1 MTQPMQPAPER
12 IPSTGRSSTG
22 RRGHLRRLHTSKSK
36 FLRASVAA
44 MLLTVT
50 AGGVAAL
57 DTRKDVTF
65 DVDGSQ
71 VNLVTYKQDVAEAL
85 QDAGF
90 TVDSGDIVDPPLD
103 ASLANGDKV
112 TVNRS
117 REVELVRNGESTTVR
132 TTQPTV
138 GRFLG
143 EQQLSALDLRG
154 QKASDTLPLEG
165 ARVEVAEGIEVMLA
179 DGSDAVSPRELRGS
193 SIADALARTGRP
205 LGDRDTVTPAADARL
220 EPGMEVRVTR
230 VVTRDITERAP
241 FDAPRDVVDDPEMDE
256 GTETVETPGTPG
268 EREQTWTVT
277 TVNGQETERTLA
289 GEQVLTEPVAEK
301 VRRGTKPKPA
311 APAVADGSVWDALAM
326 CEATGNWSINT
337 GNGFSGGLQ
346 FTPSTWLA
354 FGGGQYAPEAWMA
367 SREQQ
372 IDVATRVQ
380 ASQGWGAWPACTAKL
395 GLR

>member
-1 MTQPMQPAPER
+1 
-12 IPSTGRSSTG
+12 
-22 RRGHLRRLHTSKSK
+22 
-36 FLRASVAA
+36 

-57 DTRKDVTF
+57 GSGKDITV
-65 DVDGSQ
+65 DVDGRQIS
-71 VNLVTYKQDVAEAL
+71 LVTYKQDVAEAL
-85 QDAGF
+85 QDAGY
-90 TVDSGDIVDPPLD
+90 TVDAADEVIPSLD
-103 ASLANGDKV
+103 STVANGD
-112 TVNRS
+112 TVVLNRS
-117 REVELVRNGESTTVR
+117 REVELVRNGQTTTVR

-138 GRFLG
+138 GRFLT
-143 EQQLSALDLRG
+143 EQRLSALDLRG
-154 QKASDTLPLEG
+154 MTAADELPLDG
-165 ARVEVAEGIEVMLA
+165 ARVEVTPPVEVQLA
-179 DGSDAVSPRELRGS
+179 DGSDVVLPRDLRGS
-193 SIADALARTGRP
+193 SIADALARAGRP
-205 LGDRDTVTPAADARL
+205 LGDQDIVSPAADARL
-220 EPGMEVRVTR
+220 ELGMEVRVTR
-230 VVTRDITERAP
+230 VTTRELTDRAP

-277 TVNGQETERTLA
+277 LVNGQETERRLA
-289 GEQVLTEPVAEK
+289 GEKVLSEPVAEK

-380 ASQGWGAWPACTAKL
+380 AAQGWGAWPACTAKL